1 MSAWAWRIFAP
12 ASGPFSCLRRS
23 PAARVEVKYRGEAI
37 VQTLFPD
44 HYSIRHACRQDY
56 LAFYREEIKF
66 RQAMRYP
73 PTIGLINAVV
83 RSRTFDA
90 AMQDAS
96 ELVRILRSGKQ
107 AFRVLGP
114 APAPLS
120 RLKGEHRVQFFLK
133 GANRGVMR
141 RALQAALAAR
151 PETARRITVDVD
163 PVSVL

>member
-1 MSAWAWRIFAP
+1 MPLSSFE
-12 ASGPFSCLRRS
+12 S
-23 PAARVEVKYRGEAI
+23 
-37 VQTLFPD
+37 
-44 HYSIRHACRQDY
+44 
-56 LAFYREEIKF
+56 
-66 RQAMRYP
+66 
-73 PTIGLINAVV
+73 
-83 RSRTFDA
+83 FDPG
-90 AMQDAS
+90 S
-96 ELVRILRSGKQ
+96 S

-163 PVSVL
+163 PVSCSLTLSEFRIQEPEFRIHCLPVRKHSDS